1 MLENFLSRS
10 FARTVLIIVINAAG
24 LQALAQGP
32 DSIRTVT
39 LDLHEVVGPM
49 QFGVKP
55 AADTLGALIMAGR
68 RTEVITLSA
77 TDADLSQN
85 QARQVFAKVPGITV
99 WENDGSGVQLGIAAR
114 GLSPNRSWE
123 FNTRQNGYD
132 ISADVFGYPE
142 AYYTPPMAAVE
153 RIEVVRGAASL
164 AFGPQFGGLVNF
176 VLKKGPRD
184 RALAFETRQTAG
196 SYGLFDSYNA
206 LGGSKGKWS
215 YYTFLHHRNADGWR
229 ANSRYT
235 TTTGHA
241 GVQYRASRKLVL
253 GLEYTR
259 SDVHQQQAGGLT
271 DAQFAID
278 PRSSSRERN
287 WMLLP
292 WNVGAAT
299 VEWRPDDRTVVDV
312 KFFGTIA
319 ERNSVGFLRPVNEPD
334 TINRTTGTYAARQV
348 DLDGYANYGVEARV
362 RRGWTF
368 RGRQAYVAAGVR
380 GYSAQNQR
388 QQQGR
393 GTTGTDADLSIT
405 GSFGRELDLTTRN
418 AAVHAEVLLPLTDRL
433 DLVPGARFEHI
444 TSRVDGRI
452 NSTGTGGVDSGE
464 RLRQLPLLGI
474 GAQFR
479 TSERTRLYAN
489 FSQAYRPV
497 LYSDLT
503 PSATTDVI
511 DTDLQD
517 ASGYNLD
524 GGFRGNVGGFLA
536 FDIGGFMLHYDNRIG
551 TILLDGFNFR
561 TNIGASMSQGAEA
574 YVEAE
579 LLDLLR
585 GGPEGASHFA
595 VFVSYALVDA
605 RYTSWNDPAA
615 SDDPTRDLTGNQ
627 VEYAPRNILRPGI
640 TYRDRHL
647 TVALKLNVVDG
658 VYTNATNTEA
668 PNASATTGYL
678 QGYTVADANATWRVD
693 KRIALTV
700 GVNNLLDEVYAT
712 RRSGGY
718 PGPGLL
724 PGMARTGFLTLE
736 AKF

>member
-1 MLENFLSRS
+1 MLESLPSRA
-10 FARTVLIIVINAAG
+10 FALTLLVIVINVAC
-24 LQALAQGP
+24 LQAVAQGP
-32 DSIRTVT
+32 DSIRTVE
-39 LDLHEVVGPM
+39 LKVHEIIGPM
-49 QFGVKP
+49 QLGVKP
-55 AADTLGALIMAGR
+55 ASDTLGAVIMAGR

-77 TDADLSQN
+77 TEADLSQN
-85 QARQVFAKVPGITV
+85 QARQVFAKVPGISV

-196 SYGLFDSYNA
+196 SYGLFDTYNA
-206 LGGSKGKWS
+206 LGASKGKWS
-215 YYTFLHHRNADGWR
+215 YHTFLHHRSAEGWR

-241 GVQYRASRKLVL
+241 SIQYRASRRLVL

-259 SDVHQQQAGGLT
+259 SDVRQQQPGGLT
-271 DAQFAID
+271 DAQLALD

-299 VEWRPDDRTVVDV
+299 LEWRPDARTVVDV
-312 KFFGTIA
+312 KFFGTMA
-319 ERNSVGFLRPVNEPD
+319 ERNSVGFLRPVTEPD
-334 TINRTTGTYAARQV
+334 TINRATGAYAARQV
-348 DLDGYANYGVEARV
+348 DRDLYSNYGMEARV

-380 GYSAQNQR
+380 GYMAQNLR

-393 GTTGTDADLSIT
+393 GTTGSDADLSIT

-418 AAVHAEVLLPLTDRL
+418 AALHAEVLLPLTDHL
-433 DLVPGARFEHI
+433 DLLPGARFEHI

-464 RLRQLPLLGI
+464 RLRQLPLPGI
-474 GAQFR
+474 GAQYR

-497 LYSDLT
+497 LYSDIT

-511 DTDLQD
+511 DPDLQD

-524 GGFRGNVGGFLA
+524 GGFRGDVGGFLA

-551 TILLDGFNFR
+551 TILRDDVNYR
-561 TNIGASMSQGAEA
+561 TNIGASLSQGVEA

-585 GGPEGASHFA
+585 GGPEGVSHLA
-595 VFVSYALVDA
+595 VFVSYAFVDA

-615 SDDPTRDLTGNQ
+615 ADDPSRELVGNR

-640 TYRDRHL
+640 TYRDKHL
-647 TVALKLNVVDG
+647 TVALKLSVVDG
-658 VYTNATNTEA
+658 VYTDATNTEA
-668 PNASATTGYL
+668 PNASATAGYL
-678 QGYTVADANATWRVD
+678 PGYTVADANATWRFD
-693 KRIALTV
+693 QRIALTV

-712 RRSGGY
+712 RRAGGY

-724 PGMARTGFLTLE
+724 PGTGRNGFITLE

>member
-1 MLENFLSRS
+1 M
-10 FARTVLIIVINAAG
+10 
-24 LQALAQGP
+24 
-32 DSIRTVT
+32 
-39 LDLHEVVGPM
+39 HEVTGPM
-49 QFGVKP
+49 QLGVRP
-55 AADTLGALIMAGR
+55 ASDTLGATIMAGR

-77 TDADLSQN
+77 LDADLSQN

-123 FNTRQNGYD
+123 FNTRQNGFD

-184 RALAFETRQTAG
+184 RALAFEARQTVG

-215 YYTFLHHRNADGWR
+215 YYAFLHHRSADGWR

-241 GVQYRASRKLVL
+241 GVQYRASRRLVL

-259 SDVHQQQAGGLT
+259 SDVRQQQQGGLT
-271 DAQFAID
+271 DAQLAVD
-278 PRSSSRERN
+278 PRSSDRERN

-334 TINRTTGTYAARQV
+334 TINRATGAYAARQV
-348 DLDGYANYGVEARV
+348 DRDLYSNYGVEARV
-362 RRGWTF
+362 RRAWTF
-368 RGRQAYVAAGVR
+368 LGRQAYVAAGVR
-380 GYSAQNQR
+380 GYTAHNVR

-393 GTTGTDADLSIT
+393 GTTGSDADLSIT

-418 AAVHAEVLLPLTDRL
+418 AAVHAEVLLPLTGRL

-474 GAQFR
+474 GAQYR
-479 TSERTRLYAN
+479 TSQRTRLYAN

-497 LYSDLT
+497 LYSDIT

-511 DTDLQD
+511 DPDLQD

-524 GGFRGNVGGFLA
+524 GGFRGSAGGFLA
-536 FDIGGFMLHYDNRIG
+536 FDIGGFLLHYDNRIG
-551 TILLDGFNFR
+551 TILRDGVNYR
-561 TNIGASMSQGAEA
+561 TNIGASVSQGVEA

-585 GGPEGASHFA
+585 GGPEGASHLAF
-595 VFVSYALVDA
+595 FVSYAFVDA
-605 RYTSWNDPAA
+605 RYTAWNDPASAEDA
-615 SDDPTRDLTGNQ
+615 SRDLTGNQ
-627 VEYAPRNILRPGI
+627 VEYAPRHILRPGI

-647 TVALKLNVVDG
+647 TMAVKMSIVDG
-658 VYTNATNTEA
+658 VYTNATNTEL
-668 PNASATTGYL
+668 PNATATAGHL
-678 QGYTVADANATWRVD
+678 PGYTVTDATASWQFDQRFT
-693 KRIALTV
+693 LTV
-700 GVNNLLDEVYAT
+700 GVNNVLDEVYAT
-712 RRSGGY
+712 RRAGGY
-718 PGPGLL
+718 PGPGVL
-724 PGMARTGFLTLE
+724 PGMGRTAFLTLD

>member
-1 MLENFLSRS
+1 MLENLASQT
-10 FARTVLIIVINAAG
+10 FARALLVIVINAVG
-24 LQALAQGP
+24 LHSLAQGP
-32 DSIRTVT
+32 DSIRTLE

-55 AADTLGALIMAGR
+55 AADTLGAVIMAGR

-77 TDADLSQN
+77 TEADLSQN
-85 QARQVFAKVPGITV
+85 QARQVFAKVPGISV

-184 RALAFETRQTAG
+184 RSLAFEGRQTIG

-206 LGGSKGKWS
+206 VGGSKGKWS
-215 YYTFLHHRNADGWR
+215 YYTFLHHRSAEGWR
-229 ANSRYT
+229 ANSRYNT
-235 TTTGHA
+235 TTAHA

-259 SDVHQQQAGGLT
+259 SDVRQQQPGGIT
-271 DAQFAID
+271 DSQLALD
-278 PRSSSRERN
+278 PWSSSRERN

-299 VEWRPDDRTVVDV
+299 LEWRPDSRTVVDV
-312 KFFGTIA
+312 KFFGTVA
-319 ERNSVGFLRPVNEPD
+319 ERNSVGFLRPVTEPD
-334 TINRTTGTYAARQV
+334 TINRATGAYAERQV
-348 DLDGYANYGVEARV
+348 DRDLYSNYGVEARV

-380 GYSAQNQR
+380 GYSAHNLR

-393 GTTGTDADLSIT
+393 GTTGFDADLSIS
-405 GSFGRELDLTTRN
+405 GSFGRELDLNTRN
-418 AAVHAEVLLPLTDRL
+418 AAVHAEVLLPLSDRL

-474 GAQFR
+474 GAQYR

-497 LYSDLT
+497 LYSDIT

-511 DTDLQD
+511 DPDLQD

-524 GGFRGNVGGFLA
+524 GGFRGDVGGFLA

-551 TILLDGFNFR
+551 TILRDGVNYR
-561 TNIGASMSQGAEA
+561 TNIGASLSQGVEA

-585 GGPEGASHFA
+585 GGPEGASHLA
-595 VFVSYALVDA
+595 VFVSYAFVDA
-605 RYTSWNDPAA
+605 RYTAWNDPAA
-615 SDDPTRDLTGNQ
+615 ADDPSRDLVGNQ

-640 TYRDRHL
+640 TYRDKHL
-647 TVALKLNVVDG
+647 TVALNVSLVDG
-658 VYTNATNTEA
+658 VYTNASNTEL
-668 PNASATTGYL
+668 PNASATAGYL
-678 QGYTVADANATWRVD
+678 QGYTVADANATWQFD
-693 KRIALTV
+693 QRIALTV

-712 RRSGGY
+712 RRAGGY
-718 PGPGLL
+718 PGPGIL
-724 PGMARTGFLTLE
+724 PGMGRTGFLTLE